1 MNFYRF
7 VRQYIITFYIKV
19 YTYGLSIGFR
29 QKEKGTDGR
38 KSQKTKLYNLKYL
51 FMNKVKETYLTP
63 TLLVVEVKTRGIVCT
78 SPYDTEDYIIGNLDE
93 N

>member
-1 MNFYRF
+1 MNLYRF
-7 VRQYIITFYIKV
+7 VRQCIITFYIKV
-19 YTYGLSIGFR
+19 YIRGQSVRYR
-29 QKEKGTDGR
+29 QNN
-38 KSQKTKLYNLKYL
+38 NLKYL